1 MTKMTKKDYFNQ
13 LLNIEGVKENSALVD
28 FVNHELELLAKKNSA
43 DRKPNAKQNENEE
56 LKFAILVGM
65 EDGEFY
71 TVTELMKSIPEI
83 AELTNQRVSALV
95 RQLKNENKVTREE
108 INHKAYFKKIED

>member
-43 DRKPNAKQNENEE
+43 DRKPNAKQVTNVA
-56 LKFAILVGM
+56 LRVAIYDYM
-65 EDGEFY
+65 ESGKGY
-71 TVTELMKSIPEI
+71 TITNLMKEVPEL

-95 RQLKNENKVTREE
+95 RQLKNEDLVTREE
-108 INHKAYFKKIED
+108 VNRKAYFTKVD